1 MFETFSTEN
10 WNRPKEEIDA
20 LMSMLVT
27 TIAQE
32 EKTLMENNIK
42 LACIGDLKQ
51 ISSETRNALLECID
65 RTNGNTGMVLI
76 LALNYSSRWE
86 ITEMVKEIAGKAK
99 RGEINIEDINQEYIS
114 SQLTKPEGNDYLITK
129 RRYSAFIG
137 TDLDLLLQCLHVDT
151 VFLIGGLTDVCVH
164 FTAVDAHQSNYHFYV
179 VTDCVTGSTWK
190 AHEYALK
197 NMKYLQRESN
207 ITTEDVLTAEVK
219 SL

>member
-1 MFETFSTEN
+1 M
-10 WNRPKEEIDA
+10 
-20 LMSMLVT
+20 
-27 TIAQE
+27 
-32 EKTLMENNIK
+32 
-42 LACIGDLKQ
+42 
-51 ISSETRNALLECID
+51 
-65 RTNGNTGMVLI
+65 
-76 LALNYSSRWE
+76 
-86 ITEMVKEIAGKAK
+86 
-99 RGEINIEDINQEYIS
+99 
-114 SQLTKPEGNDYLITK
+114 
-129 RRYSAFIG
+129 
-137 TDLDLLLQCLHVDT
+137 DT

>member
-1 MFETFSTEN
+1 MYIPEHS
-10 WNRPKEEIDA
+10 
-20 LMSMLVT
+20 
-27 TIAQE
+27 
-32 EKTLMENNIK
+32 
-42 LACIGDLKQ
+42 
-51 ISSETRNALLECID
+51 ALLVID
-65 RTNGNTGMVLI
+65 LQDDDKNDGIPVMKGSATYQNAPKIIRYFREKKLPVIQVREVHRADHCDYGRELDGTEGVHCLEGT
-76 LALNYSSRWE
+76 LA
-86 ITEMVKEIAGKAK
+86 A
-99 RGEINIEDINQEYIS
+99 EYNP
-114 SQLTKPEGNDYLITK
+114 LTKPEENDYLITK

-219 SL
+219 AL